1 MGSITSKLYE
11 LTGIESSPAEIP
23 AETPTETPARDN
35 IENSLPRKKSI
46 GIDPRS
52 PSQEIS
58 RTPIQIAAKRRMALM
73 NDSSLWQSKETSE
86 TTKEKRKDD

>member
-1 MGSITSKLYE
+1 MGSIASKLHE
-11 LTGIESSPAEIP
+11 LTGIESSPAGTP
-23 AETPTETPARDN
+23 LETPLETPAEDN
-35 IENSLPRKKSI
+35 IARKKSVLI

-58 RTPIQIAAKRRMALM
+58 RTPIQIVAKRRMALM

-86 TTKEKRKDD
+86 TTNDKRKDD